1 MFTPI
6 GRSQSCIGRISAQ
19 RIARGPRRRVA
30 RSLVA
35 AWLAVLALYA
45 VVGSVAPAY
54 AAKPLPT
61 VTSVTPSSGPV
72 GGGTSV
78 TIAGT
83 SFKKVKA
90 VKFGSTNATSFT
102 VQSQTSITA
111 VSPPGATAGNVDVRV
126 TTLQGTSSVSASDTF
141 EFTPTITGVS
151 PDAGPPAGGT
161 PVTITG
167 SGFAVGKSAT
177 GFRFGFRE
185 EGEEYGAV
193 EAVGVNCTTTTECTA
208 TTPELSDLLYEQR
221 LATVDVTAIVNN
233 VASPQTPEDQFHY
246 HGLYLVSQ
254 NGRLRLGGGS
264 GFGLLYTV
272 GGRET
277 TFCSERGVGG
287 VVSNGEATDV
297 LDVSPGRFTCNG
309 ALSFA
314 LRLSEDGSAAIEGPM
329 EVRNDFRCIYEG
341 DQMTGSFELNAPLN
355 ARLGGTF
362 ALVREEIPGS
372 ECAATEHIELEVE
385 SEQASTEL
393 FG

>member
-1 MFTPI
+1 
-6 GRSQSCIGRISAQ
+6 
-19 RIARGPRRRVA
+19 
-30 RSLVA
+30 VA
-35 AWLAVLALYA
+35 AWLAVLALCA

-72 GGGTSV
+72 SGGTSV

-90 VKFGSTNATSFT
+90 VKFGSTDATSFT

-126 TTLQGTSSVSASDTF
+126 TTRQGTSPVSASDTF

-151 PDAGPPAGGT
+151 PNTGPPAGGT

-208 TTPELSDLLYEQR
+208 TTPEVSEFLYEN
-221 LATVDVTAIVNN
+221 LVSTVDVTAIVNN
-233 VASPQTPEDQFHY
+233 VASPQTPEDQFRY
-246 HGLYLVSQ
+246 HGLYLVGRS
-254 NGRLRLGGGS
+254 GRLRVGV

-277 TFCSERGVGG
+277 RFCSERGVGG
-287 VVSNGEATDV
+287 VVSNGETTDV

-309 ALSFA
+309 ALSFT
-314 LRLSEDGSAAIEGPM
+314 LRLSEDGSAAGTVGGPM
-329 EVRNDFRCIYEG
+329 EVRNDFGCVYEG

-362 ALVREEIPGS
+362 ALVGEEEPGS